1 MHAVWLW
8 EHDDIGVEIPLL
20 GHVFLQCLL
29 HALELIIFVYSIRG
43 EQTIGRELCRR
54 LDHDWVAIVGRHRIQ
69 IKSAS
74 CVGFYLEISDFMKGA
89 HANSSPH
96 SLVVMQHLL
105 IHFVPS
111 LRKHYTGA
119 GL

>member
-43 EQTIGRELCRR
+43 EQVILNFLACITTDNR
-54 LDHDWVAIVGRHRIQ
+54 A
-69 IKSAS
+69 
-74 CVGFYLEISDFMKGA
+74 GA
-89 HANSSPH
+89 
-96 SLVVMQHLL
+96 L
-105 IHFVPS
+105 
-111 LRKHYTGA
+111 
-119 GL
+119 